1 MKMTRFKKP
10 NISFLMLILTVVLAG
25 PLWAEPNTKI
35 VVKSVLASQGS
46 EYMDPRL
53 SSLTEELR
61 SIFRYSSYELLS
73 EDHMDLA
80 MKETGTVSLP
90 GDRVLKIT
98 PVKIAGDRVELQL
111 VILKKEKEIF
121 QTVSQLLNHSS
132 IIVGGPKYK
141 DGYLLFN
148 ISASF

>member
-1 MKMTRFKKP
+1 MMRFKKL
-10 NISFLMLILTVVLAG
+10 NISFLLLILMGVLAG
-25 PLWAEPNTKI
+25 PLWAEHNTKI
-35 VVKSVLASQGS
+35 VVKAVLASQGS

-53 SSLTEELR
+53 SSLTEELQ
-61 SIFRYSSYELLS
+61 SVFRYSSYRLLS
-73 EDHMDLA
+73 ENRMELA
-80 MKETGTVSLP
+80 MRETGTVSLP
-90 GDRVLKIT
+90 EDRVLKIT
-98 PVKIAGDRVELQL
+98 PLQITGNRVELLL
-111 VILKKEKEIF
+111 VILKKKKEVF

>member
-1 MKMTRFKKP
+1 
-10 NISFLMLILTVVLAG
+10 
-25 PLWAEPNTKI
+25 
-35 VVKSVLASQGS
+35 
-46 EYMDPRL
+46 
-53 SSLTEELR
+53 
-61 SIFRYSSYELLS
+61 
-73 EDHMDLA
+73 MDLA

-98 PVKIAGDRVELQL
+98 PVKIEGDRVELQL
-111 VILKKEKEIF
+111 MILKKEKEIF